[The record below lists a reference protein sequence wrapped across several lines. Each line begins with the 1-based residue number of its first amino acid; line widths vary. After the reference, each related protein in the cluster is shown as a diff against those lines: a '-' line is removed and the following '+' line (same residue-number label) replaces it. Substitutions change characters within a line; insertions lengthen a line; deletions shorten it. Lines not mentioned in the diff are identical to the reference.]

1 MYKYLFCFEESFE
14 PTKLLKDLW
23 YLSSERKRRDLF
35 LFLRFGPY
43 RFFLRS
49 EYEILSLGFFLFSC
63 FDITRGGGGEG
74 GGRRVGGGG
83 QVGGG
88 GEGKML
94 KEDIIKVQ
102 LDARKF
108 LIEF

>member
-1 MYKYLFCFEESFE
+1 MKGNVEIYFYFQ
-14 PTKLLKDLW
+14 DL
-23 YLSSERKRRDLF
+23 DHIV
-35 LFLRFGPY
+35 
-43 RFFLRS
+43 FFPRS

-94 KEDIIKVQ
+94 KEDIIKFQ

>member
-1 MYKYLFCFEESFE
+1 M
-14 PTKLLKDLW
+14 DHIV
-23 YLSSERKRRDLF
+23 
-35 LFLRFGPY
+35 
-43 RFFLRS
+43 FFPRS

-74 GGRRVGGGG
+74 GGRRG